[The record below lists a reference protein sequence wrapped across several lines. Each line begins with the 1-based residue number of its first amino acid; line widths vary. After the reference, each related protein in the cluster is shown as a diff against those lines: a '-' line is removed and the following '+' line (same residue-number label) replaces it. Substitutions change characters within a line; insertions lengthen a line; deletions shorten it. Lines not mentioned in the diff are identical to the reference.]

1 MPPPPRRSKALVPHP
16 APGTLGWMG
25 AAAHQTN
32 PSRYSCVPAGCLDS
46 TSRHPPIFPC
56 PAPHRRPHSSCAQN
70 RQIFLCTTPKSVF
83 YNKSVL
89 TRCKFFT
96 ILVSQETRKATTK
109 VGLTTVLQ
117 NRIPAFLKLVYWF
130 CWVGSLLFF
139 CLKPGLP
146 QKEGGRMRNRTLHLI
161 SAQRR
166 WIPW

>member
-25 AAAHQTN
+25 AAAHQTSL
-32 PSRYSCVPAGCLDS
+32 SRYSCVPAGRLDS

-96 ILVSQETRKATTK
+96 ILVSQETRKATTE

-117 NRIPAFLKLVYWF
+117 NRIPAFLKAGLLV
-130 CWVGSLLFF
+130 LLGGEPAFF
-139 CLKPGLP
+139 LFKARSPA
-146 QKEGGRMRNRTLHLI
+146 KGRG
-161 SAQRR
+161 AA
-166 WIPW
+166 